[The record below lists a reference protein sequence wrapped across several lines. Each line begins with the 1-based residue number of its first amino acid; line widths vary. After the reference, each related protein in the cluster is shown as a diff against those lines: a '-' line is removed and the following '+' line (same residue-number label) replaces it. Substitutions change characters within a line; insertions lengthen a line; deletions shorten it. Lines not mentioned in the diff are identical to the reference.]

1 MSSILTLT
9 FSKENTMWQQTR
21 SFFFLISQKQSVSR
35 SKLFVFLLSKNI
47 EGRTRPQVTE
57 KELISLLFS
66 FLSFLGKK
74 LFLSLL
80 QLPVATK
87 KVLSFFAWKQQK
99 KPSVFLAK
107 ASMYQNNIEIRVVD
121 ALFCFEL
128 SKTKK
133 RFFLHLQSFLEQT
146 LILQKF
152 ARKEVKQCCSDGM
165 SLVSVA
171 EFFFCEA

>member
-1 MSSILTLT
+1 LSGNTSQKCQEFFSSCQQNKKRLVKKTLAMSSILTLT

-47 EGRTRPQVTE
+47 EGRTRLQVTE
-57 KELISLLFS
+57 KGLISLLFS

-99 KPSVFLAK
+99 SQV
-107 ASMYQNNIEIRVVD
+107 
-121 ALFCFEL
+121 LF
-128 SKTKK
+128 
-133 RFFLHLQSFLEQT
+133 
-146 LILQKF
+146 
-152 ARKEVKQCCSDGM
+152 
-165 SLVSVA
+165 
-171 EFFFCEA
+171 